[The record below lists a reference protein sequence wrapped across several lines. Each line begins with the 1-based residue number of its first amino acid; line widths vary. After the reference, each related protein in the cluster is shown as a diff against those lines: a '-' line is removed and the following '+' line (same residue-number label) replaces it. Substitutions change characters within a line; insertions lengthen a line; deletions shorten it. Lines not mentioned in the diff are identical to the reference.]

1 MPQVV
6 AEVPMSPARGLV
18 ERGAS
23 SQHSV
28 ELALAAVCRDAHATE
43 ARQEVM
49 PVLAELRISPA
60 VLIVDPYTVRPR
72 EVRSF
77 SVESHDRE
85 SLVVDWL
92 NELIYQYEATGF
104 LVKESRV
111 TLTVGDSRL
120 EAQCRG
126 ETADPARHHILMVV
140 KAATYHGLAVS
151 HQDQWCI
158 RIILDV

>member
-1 MPQVV
+1 MGGFTLLEHTADV
-6 AEVPMSPARGLV
+6 GI
-18 ERGAS
+18 
-23 SQHSV
+23 
-28 ELALAAVCRDAHATE
+28 AATGDS
-43 ARQEVM
+43 
-49 PVLAELRISPA
+49 LAEAFSWLAEGMFS
-60 VLIVDPYTVRPR
+60 LIVDPHTVRPR

-111 TLTVGDSRL
+111 TLTAGDSRL
-120 EAQCRG
+120 EAQCWG
-126 ETADPARHHILMVV
+126 ETADQARHHILMVV
-140 KAATYHGLAVS
+140 KAATYHSLAVS